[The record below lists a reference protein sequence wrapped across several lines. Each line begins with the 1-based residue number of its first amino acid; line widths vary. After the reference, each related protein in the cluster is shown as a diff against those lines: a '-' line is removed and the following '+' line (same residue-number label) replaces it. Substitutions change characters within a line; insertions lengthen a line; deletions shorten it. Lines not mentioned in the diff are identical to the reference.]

1 MTGSARRLL
10 WFIAFLAPPVLASG
24 ARPATAE
31 SAQAP
36 MVQGA
41 SGQSDEI
48 IVTGARNRDEA
59 VRDYVA
65 AITVETDDQLAKF
78 ATPICP
84 ASFGLPAGHNEVIA
98 ARVRRIADYVGIGS
112 AGPGCRPN
120 VVIVIAESGGDF
132 VRHLHGE
139 RPDLFSAL
147 ETSAIRRVMRAEG
160 PVRTWQVIEPRGADG
175 RPMERIS
182 FLDMGGGPP
191 RPVLRG
197 YVLRGV
203 SPSLTQKP
211 TRQDLAL
218 SFIVLDLDAV
228 EGLTLLQ
235 IADYAA
241 TRALA
246 RTEAA
251 PMSRRRSILG
261 LFGDTDAGIAPAGEL
276 TNWDAAYLRA
286 LYRTANSIRGSQQRA
301 NIARTMVRE
310 LDGRQD
316 PGPERRRDR

>member
-1 MTGSARRLL
+1 MTGSARRFLWLL
-10 WFIAFLAPPVLASG
+10 ALLAPSVPASG
-24 ARPATAE
+24 SAPAQDPAGQTA
-31 SAQAP
+31 
-36 MVQGA
+36 
-41 SGQSDEI
+41 GQSGEI
-48 IVTGARNRDEA
+48 VVTGARDRDEA
-59 VRDYVA
+59 IHDYVE
-65 AITVETDDQLAKF
+65 AITVDTDDQLARF
-78 ATPICP
+78 AAPICP

-98 ARVRRIADYVGIGS
+98 ARVRRIADHVGIGS
-112 AGPGCRPN
+112 ARPGCRPN

-147 ETSAIRRVMRAEG
+147 ETSAIRRVLRAEG
-160 PVRTWQVIEPRGADG
+160 PVRAWQVIEPRGADG

-182 FLDMGGGPP
+182 FLEMGGGPP

-203 SPSLTQKP
+203 SPSLTQKA

-241 TRALA
+241 MRALA

-251 PMSRRRSILG
+251 APSRRRSILS
-261 LFGDTDAGIAPAGEL
+261 LLDDRDAGDAPADGL
-276 TNWDAAYLRA
+276 TDWDAAYLTA
-286 LYRTANSIRGSQQRA
+286 LYRTGNTVTASQQRA
-301 NIARTMVRE
+301 NMARTMMRA
-310 LDGRQD
+310 LD
-316 PGPERRRDR
+316 ER